1 MVKTV
6 VSFKQSWFKND
17 DSNGG
22 AMKQAIENRPADEIV
37 IHSQTVKLGRLWT
50 HLKPA
55 DFLGMLDKNH
65 GLYEVIAQFPHKV
78 YFDIDKKGETD
89 EHFLTDIKQTIL
101 KHFPHAEMAVSGSAN
116 VMKKDD
122 LATSYHIVLTN
133 YIIHNEDER
142 LYMRHIVKTM
152 SHTNEAFDWKVYTP
166 NRNMKCVNQSKDDG
180 RVQSIMENPDLRDHF
195 ITCFLNPYALPFQP
209 MDEKTE
215 MEVHIEKA
223 HGTFDITLLPKLNL
237 EVSHTIPYEDL
248 TPTQIL
254 EMLPLDASGKY
265 DFAYT
270 SLGARWCFHN
280 GLAKEIFV
288 AWIIQ
293 KHQDYP
299 KINRIWENC
308 GRFPPVS
315 NEKMR
320 NILNYFYPKLK
331 QDRHYNRFADT
342 FEFDRSLVVK
352 INAISQAEFRATAK
366 YLLFNVGM
374 GAGKTAQTIDYLAT
388 LKGGSFC
395 WIAPNKA
402 LAHNTHCRI
411 GEADIECVHYLE
423 QNSQQKK
430 EGSLEKENNCI
441 IVANSLHY
449 LPTKKYDVIVID
461 EIETLIDKWFG
472 DFMKNKA
479 DNWAVF
485 KRLLGQAKRVV
496 LLDAFTTTKTLN
508 LIDRIEPNNTKVIYE
523 RHVETNPRTVVYVKG
538 VENMIDR
545 IIKALIAG
553 KKLFIFYPYK
563 NTARS
568 HRAIIAMPDFCDM
581 LKSKTGKQGLFYNAD
596 QDEAIKLGLKNV
608 NEAWNKQD
616 FIITN
621 SMITC
626 GVNYDLLGFDEEFL
640 FCSHFTI
647 PRDFI
652 QASYRIRH
660 LRDNQVNICY
670 IASMRQT
677 NCWETDV
684 HLVGCPIYE
693 AMTDE
698 ILIEKKTPIKKT
710 VQLFCKKANYK
721 QTTDKT
727 VISDELTDQ
736 IQEMVQS
743 YQNVCSYKNIPEI
756 AGDYAFDLEGRL
768 FAGKATMMEKFML
781 NKFFY
786 QWGFN
791 DEGRVVRVKKTVGED
806 MNDFTYSITTEGGL
820 DALEEGWDTNM
831 LGTLNKIRL
840 DIPNPQSIFQ
850 QIQRDNAMATVFPTN
865 EKQFK
870 GMKLSAEVMDKIF
883 AQFKFK
889 ALTRKSSKTLI
900 LKEIYNSFFGS
911 QIVKTKYGGGGDHT
925 TEYVFEGDY
934 NFWWNFIKTYNRD
947 ALVYVEPDEDDDGEC
962 CIDI

>member
-1 MVKTV
+1 MVKQCNAW
-6 VSFKQSWFKND
+6 KLKWFKNND
-17 DSNGG
+17 DNGG
-22 AMKQAIENRPADEIV
+22 AMKTAIDKKNADDIV

-50 HLKPA
+50 HIKPA
-55 DFLGMLDKNH
+55 EFLPLLDKNH
-65 GLYEVIAQFPHKV
+65 GLYEVISQFPHKV

-89 EHFLTDIKQTIL
+89 ELFLEDIKQIIL
-101 KHFPHAEMAVSGSAN
+101 KQFPNAQMAISGSVN

-133 YIIHNEDER
+133 YTIHNEEER
-142 LYMRHIVKTM
+142 LYMRHIVKSM
-152 SHTNEAFDWKVYTP
+152 SNSNDAFDWKVYTP

-180 RVQSIMENPDLRDHF
+180 RIQAVIENPDFKDHC
-195 ITCFLNPYALPFQP
+195 ITCFLTAYPLPFLP

-215 MEVHIEKA
+215 IEIHIEKA
-223 HGTFDITLLPKLNL
+223 HGTFDLTLLPKLNL
-237 EVSHTIPYEDL
+237 ECNHTIPYEDL
-248 TPTQIL
+248 TPLQIV
-254 EMLPLDASGKY
+254 EMMPLDNSGKY

-270 SLGARWCFHN
+270 SLVARWCFHN
-280 GLAKEIFV
+280 GLSKDIFV

-308 GRFPPVS
+308 VRFPPVS

-331 QDRHYNRFADT
+331 QDRHYCKFEDT
-342 FEFDRSLVVK
+342 FDFAKDNVTK
-352 INAISQAEFRATAK
+352 IDVISQQEFKATAK

-374 GAGKTAQTIDYLAT
+374 GAGKTAQTIDYLKT
-388 LKGGSFC
+388 LKNQSFC

-411 GEADIECVHYLE
+411 INADIECIHYLE
-423 QNSQQKK
+423 HNSQMKK
-430 EGSLEKENNCI
+430 EGSLEGEKNCI

-449 LPTKKYDVIVID
+449 IPTKNYDVIVID

-479 DNWAVF
+479 ENWSVF
-485 KRLLGQAKRVV
+485 KRILKQAKRVV

-508 LIDRIEPNNTKVIYE
+508 LINRIEPDNTKIIYE
-523 RHVETNPRTVVYVKG
+523 RNVETNPRTIVYVKG

-545 IIKALIAG
+545 IIKALITG
-553 KKLFIFYPYK
+553 KKIFIFYPYK
-563 NTARS
+563 NSSRS
-568 HRAIIAMPDFCDM
+568 HQSIISMPDFCDM

-608 NEAWNKQD
+608 NDAWNKQD

-652 QASYRIRH
+652 QVSYRIRH
-660 LRDNQVNICY
+660 LRDNKVNICY

-684 HLVGCPIYE
+684 HLIGCPIYNS
-693 AMTDE
+693 MTED

-710 VQLFCKKANYK
+710 IQLFCKKANYV
-721 QTTDKT
+721 QTTDKK
-727 VISDELTDQ
+727 VISDELTKQ
-736 IQEMVQS
+736 IQEMVHA
-743 YQNVCSYKNIPEI
+743 YQNVSSYKNIPCI
-756 AGDYAFDLEGRL
+756 GWDYAYELEQKL
-768 FAGKATMMEKFML
+768 FAGKATMTEKFML
-781 NKFFY
+781 NKCFY
-786 QWGFN
+786 QYGFN
-791 DEGRVVRVKKTVGED
+791 EIGQRFE
-806 MNDFTYSITTEGGL
+806 EGL
-820 DALEEGWDTNM
+820 DILEEGWDGNM
-831 LGTLNKIRL
+831 LVTLNKIRL
-840 DIPNPQSIFQ
+840 DIPNPNSVFQ
-850 QIQRDNAMATVFPTN
+850 QIQKDNNMENIFPTN
-865 EKQFK
+865 EKAFK
-870 GMKLSAEVMDKIF
+870 DIKISTEVLEQIF
-883 AQFKFK
+883 SQFKFK
-889 ALTRKSSKTLI
+889 NLTRKSSNLLI
-900 LKEIYNSFFGS
+900 LKEIYNSYFGS
-911 QIVKTKYGGGGDHT
+911 QIVKTKYSGKGEST
-925 TEYVFEGDY
+925 ATQYIFEVDY
-934 NFWWNFIKTYNRD
+934 NFWWEFVKTYN
-947 ALVYVEPDEDDDGEC
+947 YEPLLHIKPEEEDENSDC